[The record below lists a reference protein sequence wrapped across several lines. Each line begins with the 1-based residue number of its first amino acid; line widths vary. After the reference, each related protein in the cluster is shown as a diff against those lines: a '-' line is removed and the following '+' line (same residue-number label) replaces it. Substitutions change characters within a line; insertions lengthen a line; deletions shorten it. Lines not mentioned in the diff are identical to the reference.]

1 MLNRARRRARETLRT
16 NVEVFEGI
24 GYREAGEST
33 AGRVRMESDSGVP
46 IVLSFAMRGRV
57 VGGSFG
63 LEIAA
68 AEPICP
74 ATRGLSARGRGVVKL
89 ARIDFK
95 ARKDD
100 AAGAALAERLN
111 ADATLQEALAAVHF
125 ERIRVEPDGR
135 PVIRHIGGS
144 VVWMLIPP
152 LARGVPLVPEQAAAT
167 VEALEK
173 FGGGLP

>member
-1 MLNRARRRARETLRT
+1 MLDRALRRARETLAKD
-16 NVEVFEGI
+16 VAVFEGI
-24 GYREAGEST
+24 GYRKVEAE
-33 AGRVRMESDSGVP
+33 AGRVRMESDSGPP
-46 IVLSFAMRGRV
+46 IVLSFAARGRV

-74 ATRGLSARGRGVVKL
+74 ATRGLRARGRGVFKL

-95 ARKDD
+95 PKRDD

-111 ADATLQEALAAVHF
+111 NAAVLQEALAAVHF

-144 VVWMLIPP
+144 VVWMVLPP
-152 LARGVPLVPEQAAAT
+152 LARGVPLVPEQAEAT
-167 VEALEK
+167 VRALEQ
-173 FGGGLP
+173 FGSGLP

>member
-1 MLNRARRRARETLRT
+1 
-16 NVEVFEGI
+16 
-24 GYREAGEST
+24 
-33 AGRVRMESDSGVP
+33 MESDSGPP
-46 IVLSFAMRGRV
+46 IALSFAARGRV

-74 ATRGLSARGRGVVKL
+74 ATRGLRARGRGVVKL

-95 ARKDD
+95 AKGDD

-111 ADATLQEALAAVHF
+111 ADPALQEALAAVHF

-152 LARGVPLVPEQAAAT
+152 LARGVPLVPEQAEAT
-167 VEALEK
+167 VAALRK
-173 FGGGLP
+173 FAVGIP